1 MVSIFSFKELYV
13 YYYYIWLYM
22 YTVVLLYTEG
32 VPWLWKVEPSTNLLI
47 SVADIQMFGVQ
58 MWVVDV
64 VSLTSLGQF
73 STQFVWLEL
82 PVLVPVSMF
91 RTGPRNFEKN
101 DDLGTGG

>member
-1 MVSIFSFKELYV
+1 M

-58 MWVVDV
+58 M
-64 VSLTSLGQF
+64 
-73 STQFVWLEL
+73 
-82 PVLVPVSMF
+82 
-91 RTGPRNFEKN
+91 
-101 DDLGTGG
+101 